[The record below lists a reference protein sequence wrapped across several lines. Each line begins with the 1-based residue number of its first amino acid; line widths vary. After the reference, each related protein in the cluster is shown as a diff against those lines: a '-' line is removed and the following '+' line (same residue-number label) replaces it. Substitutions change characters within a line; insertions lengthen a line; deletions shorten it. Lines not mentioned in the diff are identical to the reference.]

1 MARALDTR
9 CEVKLIRLPGVFP
22 PHPETELL
30 ASVLA
35 EHGGRTGR
43 ALDLC
48 TGSGVL
54 ALALARLGA
63 QDVTA
68 VDLGRRAVLS
78 TRLNARRHRVRVR
91 ALRGDLFGPVAGR
104 RFDLITCNPPYVPAP
119 TAALPRHRAAR
130 AWDAGLDGRALLDRI
145 CAQAARHLA
154 PGGSLLLTHSSVAGV
169 EESCR
174 RLEASGLDVD
184 VPRTRQ
190 DSLGPVMRARAEL
203 FHARGLLEPGVL
215 AEQLV
220 VIRARAP
227 RTARFARTLAR
238 DAALTAT

>member
-1 MARALDTR
+1 MR
-9 CEVKLIRLPGVFP
+9 LIRLPGVFP

-35 EHGGRTGR
+35 EHGGRAGR

-63 QDVTA
+63 AEVTA

-78 TRLNARRHRVRVR
+78 TRLNARRHGVCIR
-91 ALRGDLFGPVAGR
+91 ALRGDLFGPVGGQ
-104 RFDLITCNPPYVPAP
+104 RFDLITSNPPYVPAP
-119 TAALPRHRAAR
+119 TAALPRHAAAR

-154 PGGSLLLTHSSVAGV
+154 PGGSLLLTHSSVAGIQ
-169 EESCR
+169 ESCR

-184 VPRTRQ
+184 VIRTRQ
-190 DSLGPVMRARAEL
+190 DPLGPVMRARAEL
-203 FHARGLLEPGVL
+203 FCARGLLEPGVL
-215 AEQLV
+215 FEQLA
-220 VIRARAP
+220 VIQARAP
-227 RTARFARTLAR
+227 RTVRFVRAPACEATLI
-238 DAALTAT
+238 AT